1 MASWMNLS
9 HVKNHR
15 QTGGGTHLQHTEMG
29 HSKSVGFFCSG
40 QWTFWYEMIINQ
52 NSVIEGLKTN
62 TMYYS
67 GRKHWIFYII
77 KMGLQCYAPY
87 RCRTGKFLT
96 TFWHLF
102 DNFHIRWP
110 IRMRRSMGGVIGI
123 ASDNLPPFYCK
134 PCAIFNSLKSVCR
147 FPRWNLG
154 WLRMNEH
161 RNTCKLPFLI
171 FFKVYMYNIHNKLSC
186 PLHIYFCSCVQ
197 LRQNINGGIFNNY
210 SPKWRWIVVDIHRAA
225 KRRVK
230 YPPLSPTLTW
240 LIVVV
245 YTTQAEQLAAQRVT
259 LFVKI

>member
-161 RNTCKLPFLI
+161 RHTCKLPFLI
-171 FFKVYMYNIHNKLSC
+171 FFKVYVYTIHNKLSC
-186 PLHIYFCSCVQ
+186 PLHIYFCSWCSITTKHQRGNIQQWSFFAYDVQ
-197 LRQNINGGIFNNY
+197 GQNIRPA
-210 SPKWRWIVVDIHRAA
+210 SRRA
-225 KRRVK
+225 
-230 YPPLSPTLTW
+230 
-240 LIVVV
+240 
-245 YTTQAEQLAAQRVT
+245 
-259 LFVKI
+259 